1 MPRFPRLWIGKRGLN
16 CLAQRHAIIIGIAHP
31 GRMRQ
36 QHAQRYFGIGKPRIA
51 EPPAEIVR
59 GVAIQIERARLD
71 HPHDAQRDDEFRD
84 AGNPHRII
92 GRHAAFGRTVGKTG
106 CLNTGK
112 RRGIKPHTHPRFGPG
127 TGCDEHQNN
136 KEYRAHTHHSARTR
150 RARQGAALHLLK
162 LAICKKCDEIP
173 K

>member
-1 MPRFPRLWIGKRGLN
+1 MSDIPCFRIGKCGLN
-16 CLAQRHAIIIGIAHP
+16 RLAERHAIIIGIAHP

-36 QHAQRYFGIGKPRIA
+36 QHAQRHFGIGKPRIA

-59 GVAIQIERARLD
+59 GVAIQIECPRLN

-92 GRHAAFGRTVGKTG
+92 DRHAAFGRTVGKAG

-127 TGCDEHQNN
+127 TGRDEHQNN
-136 KEYRAHTHHSARTR
+136 KDYRAHTRHSARTR
-150 RARQGAALHLLK
+150 RARQGAALRLLT